1 MKPFEPEE
9 HTNTFL
15 ERHKPCDAD
24 HTPAPK
30 RKPTQPPLVL
40 DDDDDD
46 AMSQDEDY
54 DEVEYEEYDDYEET
68 EYIGKSSIF

>member
-1 MKPFEPEE
+1 MKPFEPDEPVE
-9 HTNTFL
+9 VFL
-15 ERHKPCDAD
+15 ERHKKCDD
-24 HTPAPK
+24 QHTPAPR
-30 RKPTQPPLVL
+30 RKPTPRPFVL
-40 DDDDDD
+40 DDDD